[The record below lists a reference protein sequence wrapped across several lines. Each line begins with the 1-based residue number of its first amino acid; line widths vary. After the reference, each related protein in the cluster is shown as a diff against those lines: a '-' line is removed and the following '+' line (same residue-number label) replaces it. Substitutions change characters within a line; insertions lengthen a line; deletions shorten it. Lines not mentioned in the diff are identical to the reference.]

1 MANGEQW
8 VGDVAGEIAS
18 WKAQL
23 GEFSLHH
30 EVEGLGS
37 EVAELNEAYDR
48 FDWTTEAMR
57 NLGLE
62 SADVIVRA
70 LGIIGSLHLDPEE
83 LLREVVAKAQMKY
96 DADTIRRL
104 MADDGYSLEDAMHVL
119 KCRYE
124 DRTRPQAPTNQF
136 PR

>member
-1 MANGEQW
+1 MVDGERLI
-8 VGDVAGEIAS
+8 GGAAEKLAA

-37 EVAELNEAYDR
+37 EVDELNAAYDEL
-48 FDWTTEAMR
+48 DWTTESMR

-70 LGIIGSLHLDPEE
+70 LGIIGSLQLDPEE
-83 LLREVVAKAQMKY
+83 LLQEVLEGAQSKY
-96 DADTIRRL
+96 DPTVIKTLIAQ
-104 MADDGYSLEDAMHVL
+104 GYSLEDAMRVV
-119 KCRYE
+119 KCHYE
-124 DRTRPQAPTNQF
+124 DRTRSYSPTDQLF
-136 PR
+136 G